1 MAFGYIGALLEG
13 IPLFGLFFMMTNVIG
28 AALWAVELEKS
39 GMAPQFVG
47 VTNIQNPI
55 AQGQQP
61 FSGVSQ
67 QQLPNSQPSNSSQP
81 AISPPHSQL
90 QQNPPTTYQGVPPMP
105 IQPVTN
111 YYGPS
116 PMALAHNQVSQAT
129 NSTNQIVANTR
140 KQNHEIQISQSPSS
154 STQRNLP
161 YGLPSTQPANSIPS
175 HQHYGPSSI
184 NQPFMNHWS
193 PNSSQPHAHQQQSNI
208 EHQEPPPPY
217 NNPFANG

>member
-1 MAFGYIGALLEG
+1 
-13 IPLFGLFFMMTNVIG
+13 MMTNVIG

-47 VTNIQNPI
+47 VANIQNPI
-55 AQGQQP
+55 AQGQQS

-67 QQLPNSQPSNSSQP
+67 KQSPYSQPTNSSQP
-81 AISPPHSQL
+81 ALSPREAQL
-90 QQNPPTTYQGVPPMP
+90 QQHPPTTYQGVPPME

-116 PMALAHNQVSQAT
+116 PVATAHNQISQAT
-129 NSTNQIVANTR
+129 NNTNQIVANTQ
-140 KQNHEIQISQSPSS
+140 KQNLEIQIIQSPSS

-161 YGLPSTQPANSIPS
+161 YGHPSTQTADSIPT
-175 HQHYGPSSI
+175 HQHYGPTSI
-184 NQPFMNHWS
+184 NQPFVNHWS
-193 PNSSQPHAHQQQSNI
+193 SNSSQPHVHQQQSNTDN
-208 EHQEPPPPY
+208 QEPPPPY